1 MAIYKISY
9 SIREDEFNKEV
20 ERLLASSNG
29 YLRTYASMVEAAMS
43 LSNDGNY
50 EGCISTIGKMR
61 DALSEA
67 DYRLHDL
74 TSLIL
79 SYVQTTAEPDAIPV
93 QHQEAQEQQE
103 VPAFDNSKLEE
114 VKTRAQQI
122 KANIQSL
129 GIEISDEQLEELTRK
144 ANDKAS

>member
-1 MAIYKISY
+1 M
-9 SIREDEFNKEV
+9 
-20 ERLLASSNG
+20 
-29 YLRTYASMVEAAMS
+29 
-43 LSNDGNY
+43 
-50 EGCISTIGKMR
+50 
-61 DALSEA
+61 SEA

>member
-1 MAIYKISY
+1 MARYKISY

-79 SYVQTTAEPDAIPV
+79 SYVQATAEPDTIPV

-103 VPAFDNSKLEE
+103 VPAFDNSKL
-114 VKTRAQQI
+114 I